1 MPWNRLKLVLDPR
14 GFFAAPVNTIN
25 RRENDRL
32 LFSLFFFL
40 PDKRSDSLH
49 RKAYLYIVLKRE
61 IAGLSLLYY
70 FALIAGE
77 TSVAIHRE
85 NLSASGV

>member
-32 LFSLFFFL
+32 LFSLFFFC
-40 PDKRSDSLH
+40 
-49 RKAYLYIVLKRE
+49 
-61 IAGLSLLYY
+61 
-70 FALIAGE
+70 LIN
-77 TSVAIHRE
+77 VAI
-85 NLSASGV
+85 LSTGKHIFILF

>member
-61 IAGLSLLYY
+61 ITGLSLLNY
-70 FALIAGE
+70 FALIARE

>member
-61 IAGLSLLYY
+61 ITGLSLLNY

>member
-32 LFSLFFFL
+32 LFSLLFL

-49 RKAYLYIVLKRE
+49 WKAYLYIVLKRE
-61 IAGLSLLYY
+61 ITGLSLLNY